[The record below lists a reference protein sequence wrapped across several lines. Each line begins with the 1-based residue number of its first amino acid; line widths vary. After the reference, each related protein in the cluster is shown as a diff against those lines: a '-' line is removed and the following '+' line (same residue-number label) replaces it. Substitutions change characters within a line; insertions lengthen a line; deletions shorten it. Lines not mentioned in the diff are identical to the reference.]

1 MIEENFQKK
10 ILPSQ
15 NKLVFNKYN
24 AWLAPL
30 AGYSD
35 MAMRLLCRQYGA
47 KICVTEMVSA
57 KGLVYGGKNTREL
70 LKTCAE
76 DSPLIVQI
84 FGNEAE
90 FLVEATAILQHLGF
104 EYFDINMGC
113 SVPKVAKTGAGA
125 AMLKDID
132 NLLKCAEAMLKQ
144 SKGKTGFKFRLG
156 YDMHKPVWKD
166 FVPSL
171 CEMGALYLVLHPR
184 YAKQLF
190 SGEAQED
197 ALRELKECTASFGT
211 PIIASGDLM
220 TARKGFKCVK
230 NTGVDSLMFARGALE
245 NPAIFQEY
253 LALINNEEKKERT
266 LDDAF
271 KMVLEYA
278 ELCKLHFPE
287 RALPRMRTF
296 VPRILKY
303 FHSVSHLR
311 KAIVDTNSWEQFN
324 SALYTYYRMQ
334 TGKDYE
340 AK

>member
-1 MIEENFQKK
+1 MLEEN
-10 ILPSQ
+10 LQ
-15 NKLVFNKYN
+15 NKLVFDKYHP
-24 AWLAPL
+24 WLAPL

-35 MAMRLLCRQYGA
+35 TAMRLLCRQYGA

-57 KGLVYGGKNTREL
+57 KGLVYGGKNTRDL

-90 FLVEATAILQHLGF
+90 FLVEAIAILQHLGF

-113 SVPKVAKTGAGA
+113 SVAKVAKTGAGS
-125 AMLKDID
+125 AMLKDVD

-156 YDMHKPVWKD
+156 YDMHKAVWKD

-171 CEMGALYLVLHPR
+171 CEMQALYLVLHPR

-190 SGEAQED
+190 SGQAQWEALQ
-197 ALRELKECTASFGT
+197 ELKELATI
-211 PIIASGDLM
+211 PVIASGDLI
-220 TARKGFKCVK
+220 TAENGRDCVQ
-230 NTGVDSLMFARGALE
+230 NTGVDSLMFARGALA

-278 ELCKLHFPE
+278 ELCKIHFPD

-296 VPRILKY
+296 VPRILHY

-311 KAIVDTNSWEQFN
+311 KAIVDTNSWEEFD
-324 SALYTYYRMQ
+324 SALYTYYRIQ